1 MTCRAFAMWYP
12 RLMPVVVI
20 VVVAVLA
27 FVAVNGAMLVLLH
40 STRGQREALVTR
52 REASTRPLRIK
63 TH

>member
-1 MTCRAFAMWYP
+1 MWYP